1 MRFRFIFACLV
12 ISSGCGQSRGE
23 PISNSDRLP
32 VPQKRVVD
40 AEVLSGESQL
50 VESKQVS
57 VSKAKP
63 STQTATKSKRVL
75 ANAQSLTD
83 REWKSRLTPLQ
94 YKILRQKGTEPRG
107 GPLLREKRKG
117 VFHCAGCGTAL
128 YTSESKFNSGTGWP
142 SFTQSIRGAV
152 QWVPDNS
159 HGMRRTELVCAHCKG
174 HLGHVFHDG
183 PAPTGQ
189 RHCINSASMEF
200 RLMASMPTDD

>member
-1 MRFRFIFACLV
+1 MRLRFMFVCCVLV
-12 ISSGCGQSRGE
+12 IGCGQSRGE
-23 PISNSDRLP
+23 PVSASDQVQ
-32 VPQKRVVD
+32 VPIKRSMD
-40 AEVLSGESQL
+40 AR
-50 VESKQVS
+50 
-57 VSKAKP
+57 
-63 STQTATKSKRVL
+63 SKRGEDKQATLPKIERKTVAKKEAKAVL
-75 ANAQSLTD
+75 ANADSLTEQ
-83 REWKSRLTPLQ
+83 EWKSRLTPLQ

-117 VFHCAGCGTAL
+117 TFYCAGCGTAL

-152 QWVPDNS
+152 KWVSDNS

-174 HLGHVFHDG
+174 HLGHVFDDG

-200 RLMASMPTDD
+200 MPMASMPTDD